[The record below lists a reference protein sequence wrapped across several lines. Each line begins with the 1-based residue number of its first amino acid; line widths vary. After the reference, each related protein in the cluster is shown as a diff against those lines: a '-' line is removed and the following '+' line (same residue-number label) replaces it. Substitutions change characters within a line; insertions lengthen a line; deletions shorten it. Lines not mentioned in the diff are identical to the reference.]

1 MSSRLNSGATGPA
14 GYASADYVRA
24 LGAEAIPLG
33 QTGGFLTQRPIGT
46 TGLTDLAGA
55 WPLFTCTDWHDLSGA
70 VAAIAPGPVTLTL
83 VSDPLAP
90 LSQAGLA
97 AIFPVLRPLHD
108 HWLIDLTAP
117 AELSRH
123 HIRKLRQTR
132 VPQIKAGPATPDL
145 ARGWAALYA
154 HLVEKKHIADAR
166 AFSVVALTAQLLV
179 PGAEVVTAW
188 DGETLL
194 GVDLYYL
201 DRGRAFAHLS
211 AYAPEGYAVSVSY
224 PMMAAAIDHFAGRAQ
239 VIDLGGAPGG
249 APGPG
254 IAQFKAGWT
263 QVTRPSYLCGKIL
276 DPAAYAR
283 LAPEADPAGWF
294 PAYRAGE
301 FQTGP

>member
-1 MSSRLNSGATGPA
+1 MSSRLNSDASGPA

-24 LGAEAIPLG
+24 LGVEPIPLG
-33 QTGGFLTQRPIGT
+33 QTGGFLISRPIGDA
-46 TGLTDLAGA
+46 GLTDLAGA
-55 WPLFTCTDWHDLSGA
+55 WPLFTCTDWHELAGA
-70 VAAIAPGPVTLTL
+70 VAAIPSGPVTLTL

-90 LSQAGLA
+90 LLQADLA

-108 HWLIDLTAP
+108 HWLIDLTIP
-117 AELSRH
+117 PQLSHH
-123 HIRKLRQTR
+123 HIRKLRQTK
-132 VPQIKAGPATPDL
+132 VPQIKAGPATADL
-145 ARGWAALYA
+145 AQGWAELYA
-154 HLVEKKHIADAR
+154 HLVEKKHISDAR
-166 AFSVVALTAQLLV
+166 AFSVAALTAQLLV

-211 AYAPEGYAVSVSY
+211 AYAPAGYAASVSY
-224 PMMAAAIDHFAGRAQ
+224 PMMAAAMEHFAGRAQ

-249 APGPG
+249 VAGPG
-254 IAQFKAGWT
+254 IAAFKTGWT

-276 DPAAYAR
+276 DPVAYAR
-283 LAPEADPAGWF
+283 LAQGADPSGWF

-301 FQTGP
+301 YRTTG